1 MTLLKRLAGIFTGL
15 LCITGI
21 SLTFTQKPNVP
32 FIIMAI
38 LFGTL
43 TFILFKPTEKEK
55 QKKIDKQE
63 KRREKLKTCTM
74 KHINGLPIAEDVK
87 CNITLTDDKYIFS
100 SSTMNFELDKS
111 KITDICIKTDTE
123 IQQQYVSSVGGAVV
137 GGALFGPLGAMIGG
151 RAKKKTIKHEVH
163 NYLIITYQSDEI
175 KYIGFDTNLALAS
188 AHIYV
193 EDFKNSCNNN
203 LTYQL

>member
-1 MTLLKRLAGIFTGL
+1 MTLLKRIVGVFTGIT
-15 LCITGI
+15 CIVSI
-21 SLTFTQKPNVP
+21 SLAFTNKPTIP
-32 FIIMAI
+32 FIIEAI
-38 LFGTL
+38 FFGIV
-43 TFILFKPTEKEK
+43 TFILLKPTAKDK

-63 KRREKLKTCTM
+63 KRKEKLKTCTM
-74 KHINGLPIAEDVK
+74 KHVYGLPIAEDVN

-100 SSTMNFELDKS
+100 SGSMNFELEKS
-111 KITDICIKTDTE
+111 KITDMCIKTDTE

-151 RAKKKTIKHEVH
+151 RAKKKTVKHEIH

-175 KYIGFDTNLALAS
+175 KYIGFDTNFALAS

-193 EDFKNSCNNN
+193 EDFKNNCNNAS
-203 LTYQL
+203 TYQL